1 MLGRNDLCSCGS
13 GKKYKKCCLN
23 NDKAKKIVNIKVESA
38 QNKYARLYE
47 KLYNYSVQDRFDLE
61 NKKAR
66 EIFYVLNNDNINEKF
81 ERLFSTYFMIDHI
94 MENKKVIAVSYYE
107 ENANRITQTEANV
120 MRGLFDS
127 YISVYSI
134 QNKFNENV
142 VLKDLLTN
150 ETIVTED
157 IKLLEN
163 FKENDIIIAR
173 VVNVEGVNILVD
185 VTVSISESIKDVICN
200 DLEKIFDKYK
210 EIYKDIKVFL
220 THHTTILYRYI
231 QQLLE
236 PEVATYLQNQ
246 LKESKNS
253 IENNSDISSNKD
265 EKSDKELSVEE
276 ILSEKIEEDYMN
288 KSVEF
293 WKEYKNSG
301 KEIKGSEIGWA
312 AAIEYHIKKENN
324 INETQTEIAKK
335 YGISASTLGKR
346 YKDLRG

>member
-23 NDKAKKIVNIKVESA
+23 NDKAKKIVNIKVESS

-47 KLYNYSVQDRFDLE
+47 KLYVYSSQDKFSIE

-66 EIFYVLNNDNINEKF
+66 EIFYVLNNGSLNDKF

-107 ENANRITQTEANV
+107 ENAQKVTQTEANV

-134 QNKFNENV
+134 KDKKNENV
-142 VLKDLLTN
+142 SLKDLLTG
-150 ETIVTED
+150 ETIITED

-173 VVNVEGVNILVD
+173 VVDIEGVNILVD
-185 VTVSISESIKDVICN
+185 VTVSISEAIKDVICN

-231 QQLLE
+231 QQLLD
-236 PEVATYLQNQ
+236 PEVANYLQNK
-246 LKESKNS
+246 LKEANTL
-253 IENNSDISSNKD
+253 ENNDTNSSNK
-265 EKSDKELSVEE
+265 EENSTKELSVED
-276 ILSEKIEEDYMN
+276 ILSEKIEKDYLN
-288 KSVEF
+288 NCIDFWNNYKS
-293 WKEYKNSG
+293 SG
-301 KEIKGSEIGWA
+301 KEIKGSEVGWA
-312 AAIEYHIKKENN
+312 AAIEYHIKKENS
-324 INETQTEIAKK
+324 INVTQTEIAKK

-346 YKDLRG
+346 YKDIRG